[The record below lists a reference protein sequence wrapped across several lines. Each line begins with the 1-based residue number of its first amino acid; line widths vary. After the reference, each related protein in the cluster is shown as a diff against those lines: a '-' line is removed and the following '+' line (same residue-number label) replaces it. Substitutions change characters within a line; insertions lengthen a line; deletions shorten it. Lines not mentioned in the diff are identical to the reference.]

1 MKEAFLILMFVVGAA
16 MGSFLTCQAWRL
28 KNKLDGKKSLG
39 KRSVCLSC
47 KKQLKWYDNIPVI
60 SWLTLRGK
68 CRYCG
73 KKIGVMEILAE
84 VLMGMAFVLVSLNV
98 DIEGL
103 VAEPSALKIISYVA
117 TLVLLMGLGFL
128 AIYDGKWGELPNF
141 ALIIS
146 CVVAFIMVVLKYTDG
161 VHTLEGIW
169 GELTAVTML
178 GGLYLVLYLASQGK
192 WVGNGDWILGV
203 IAGLVLGNA
212 WLALIALFISNALGT
227 IVMYPFVRKQKDKRI
242 HFGPFLVAGCVI
254 VMSFAD
260 VFMSLIRF

>member
-1 MKEAFLILMFVVGAA
+1 
-16 MGSFLTCQAWRL
+16 MGSFLACQAWRL
-28 KNKLDGKKSLG
+28 RNKVDGKKSLG

-47 KKQLKWYDNIPVI
+47 RKQLKWYDNVPVL
-60 SWLTLRGK
+60 SWLVLRGK

-73 KKIGVMEILAE
+73 AKIGIMEILAE
-84 VLMGMAFVLVSLNV
+84 VLMGVAFVLVSLNV
-98 DIEGL
+98 DIEAL
-103 VAEPSALKIISYVA
+103 VVEPSAWKIISYVA
-117 TLVLLMGLGFL
+117 TLILVLSLGFL

-146 CVVAFIMVVLKYTDG
+146 CALAFIIVILKYTDG
-161 VHTLEGIW
+161 THMLEGIW
-169 GELTAVTML
+169 GELAAVIIL
-178 GGLYLVLYLASQGK
+178 GGLYLVLYLASQGR

-212 WLALIALFISNALGT
+212 WLALVALFIANALGT

-242 HFGPFLVAGCVI
+242 HFGPFLMAGCVI